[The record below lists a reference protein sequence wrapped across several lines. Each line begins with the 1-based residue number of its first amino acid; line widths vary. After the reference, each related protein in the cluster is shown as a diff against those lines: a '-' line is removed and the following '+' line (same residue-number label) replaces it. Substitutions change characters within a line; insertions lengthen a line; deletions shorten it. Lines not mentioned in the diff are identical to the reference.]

1 MIEYAR
7 FDISFYSL
15 KVLDDNELEKLR
27 GKIEESMNEILP
39 EFNHALP
46 INDSDIDVEVVEHSG
61 ECSLNHQTEEAR

>member
-46 INDSDIDVEVVEHSG
+46 INDSDIGRS
-61 ECSLNHQTEEAR
+61 S